1 MVGERSLKRIVHIS
15 LGVLSILVIIS
26 GLGIAY
32 YQTVTFLTL
41 GFLDKTLAFK
51 VHTFVFPF
59 FLILLV
65 LHSFMPNILRGLRD

>member
-41 GFLDKTLAFK
+41 GLDKTLAFK
-51 VHTFVFPF
+51 VHTFIFPF
-59 FLILLV
+59 
-65 LHSFMPNILRGLRD
+65 S